1 MRCFLTALLVWGFT
15 AAFGPANES
24 LPTFRTVQLS
34 DQFYSEGAY
43 FADFNRDGHL
53 DVVSGPY
60 WYEGP
65 EFKVRHEIREPQAF
79 KPEAYS
85 DNFLTFTADFNG
97 NGWPDVFYVP
107 FPGREGY
114 WYENP
119 AGRDV
124 PWRRHLAL
132 ESVGNESP
140 MWGDINGNGRPDLVF
155 NTGGRLGYAT
165 WDPARPYEPW
175 KFHPVSPPGDYHRF
189 THGTGFGDIDGDG
202 RIDVLEKD
210 GWWQQPAELQEGEP
224 WIFHPFR
231 FGEAPAQM
239 LVYDVNGNGM
249 NDVITAWHSHNY
261 GLVWYEQQRDD
272 DGSIH
277 WKQHIILTP
286 TPDLD
291 SDELRISQ
299 LHALELADIDGD
311 GVMDLITGKR
321 FWAHGPKGDP
331 EPNAP
336 AVIYWFQLIRDD
348 PSVRWVPHRIHDDS
362 GVGTQVAAAD
372 LNSDRIPD
380 IIVGNKKGTF
390 LHISQP
396 PQ

>member
-1 MRCFLTALLVWGFT
+1 MRCFWTTLLVCGF
-15 AAFGPANES
+15 AAALGSANES

-34 DQFYSEGAY
+34 DQFYCEGAY

-53 DVVSGPY
+53 DIVSGPY

-65 EFKVRHEIREPQAF
+65 EFQVRHEIRTPQAF
-79 KPEAYS
+79 QPEAYS
-85 DNFLTFTADFNG
+85 DNFLTFTGDFNG

-107 FPGREGY
+107 FPGKEGY

-132 ESVGNESP
+132 ASVENESP
-140 MWGDINGNGRPDLVF
+140 MWGDVNGNGRPDLVF

-165 WDPARPYEPW
+165 WDPDQPYEPW
-175 KFHPVSPPGDYHRF
+175 TFHPVSPPGDYHRF
-189 THGTGFGDIDGDG
+189 THGIGFGDIDGDG
-202 RIDVLEKD
+202 RIDILEKD

-261 GLVWYEQQRDD
+261 GLVWYEQQRHE

-286 TPDLD
+286 NPDLD
-291 SDELRISQ
+291 SDELRVSQ

-311 GVMDLITGKR
+311 GVKDLITGKR

-331 EPNAP
+331 EPDAP
-336 AVIYWFQLIRDD
+336 AVIYWFQLIRDNQG
-348 PSVRWVPHRIHDDS
+348 VRWEPHLIHDDS

-372 LNSDRIPD
+372 LSGNGIPD

-390 LHISQP
+390 VHLSQAP
-396 PQ
+396 N